1 MNSISPSS
9 RPPFPQTG
17 EGGNERRVIQRTT
30 SLGDNPLTAP
40 VTPEKRLPVVDKS
53 KVDPQTLKAAEG
65 MEAMFLDYMMNQMR
79 KTVHKESMDLE
90 NTGTEVYRSMLDSE
104 VAQKAAR
111 AGGIGLADQIVAYL
125 ESQRYNY
132 MQGQGVPQ
140 PNHGG
145 SSGLDTSNSGVDR
158 STGGTHAGQPIRK

>member
-1 MNSISPSS
+1 M
-9 RPPFPQTG
+9 
-17 EGGNERRVIQRTT
+17 IQRTT

-40 VTPEKRLPVVDKS
+40 VTPEKRLPVVDRS

-79 KTVHKESMDLE
+79 KTVPKESMDLE

-111 AGGIGLADQIVAYL
+111 AGGVGLADQIVAYL

-140 PNHGG
+140 SNHGG
-145 SSGLDTSNSGVDR
+145 SPELSATNTPDASHTGVDR

>member
-1 MNSISPSS
+1 
-9 RPPFPQTG
+9 
-17 EGGNERRVIQRTT
+17 
-30 SLGDNPLTAP
+30 
-40 VTPEKRLPVVDKS
+40 VVDKS

-65 MEAMFLDYMMNQMR
+65 MEAMFLDYMMNVMR
-79 KTVHKESMDLE
+79 KTVPKESMDLE

-111 AGGIGLADQIVAYL
+111 AGGVGLADQIVAYL

-140 PNHGG
+140 ANHGG
-145 SSGLDTSNSGVDR
+145 STANGERDTNQTSGQVSVDR

>member
-1 MNSISPSS
+1 
-9 RPPFPQTG
+9 
-17 EGGNERRVIQRTT
+17 
-30 SLGDNPLTAP
+30 

-53 KVDPQTLKAAEG
+53 KVDPNTLKAAEG
-65 MEAMFLDYMMNQMR
+65 MEAMFLDYMMNVMR
-79 KTVHKESMDLE
+79 KTVPKEEMDLE

-104 VAQKAAR
+104 NAQRAVR

-125 ESQRYNY
+125 ESQRYNP

-140 PNHGG
+140 PSHGG
-145 SSGLDTSNSGVDR
+145 QAGHDDLGTGNPGVDR

>member
-1 MNSISPSS
+1 
-9 RPPFPQTG
+9 
-17 EGGNERRVIQRTT
+17 
-30 SLGDNPLTAP
+30 
-40 VTPEKRLPVVDKS
+40 VDKS

-65 MEAMFLDYMMNQMR
+65 MEAMFLDYMMNVMR
-79 KTVHKESMDLE
+79 KTVPKESMDLE

-125 ESQRYNY
+125 ESQRYNS
-132 MQGQGVPQ
+132 MQGQAVPQ

-145 SSGLDTSNSGVDR
+145 PAHPDDHAASNSSGDR
-158 STGGTHAGQPIRK
+158 STGGTHAGQPVRK